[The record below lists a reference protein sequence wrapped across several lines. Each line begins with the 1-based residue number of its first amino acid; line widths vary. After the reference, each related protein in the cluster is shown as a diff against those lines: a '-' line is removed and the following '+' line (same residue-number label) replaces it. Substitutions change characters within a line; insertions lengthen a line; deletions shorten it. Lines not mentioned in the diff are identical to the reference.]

1 MISDFKRA
9 GEGQRKPL
17 NFKDALY
24 KHQVCGAYLHFKSEF
39 QSRCPEKEWPTLSQE
54 IDDSFYQRLL
64 DTDLHAAMLSSVP
77 PGDLLAISSF
87 RHWGSVWGNQMV
99 FLNLCGE
106 RNNRNMQILFS
117 KKKSSMVS
125 YSFSHS
131 SIHIWSHLARPHLG
145 RFQKVQVAELEA
157 KEDRLARS
165 VLEATFNQLS
175 AQLDHDMALVKE
187 KLCHDKDAEA
197 VESAK
202 DARFL
207 RECQLILNRR
217 LYNNYYIGLQIS
229 ILLWMPMARQLIC
242 FPNNTNLFICSE
254 LIHCTSSCFL
264 HFHLKEGGCMGEE
277 LDGTALCPHSGGRFN
292 VGLHDRV
299 CVLQCAI
306 PGVSWQEAT
315 W

>member
-1 MISDFKRA
+1 M
-9 GEGQRKPL
+9 
-17 NFKDALY
+17 
-24 KHQVCGAYLHFKSEF
+24 
-39 QSRCPEKEWPTLSQE
+39 
-54 IDDSFYQRLL
+54 
-64 DTDLHAAMLSSVP
+64 
-77 PGDLLAISSF
+77 
-87 RHWGSVWGNQMV
+87 
-99 FLNLCGE
+99 
-106 RNNRNMQILFS
+106 
-117 KKKSSMVS
+117 
-125 YSFSHS
+125 
-131 SIHIWSHLARPHLG
+131 G

-207 RECQLILNRR
+207 RERQLILNGR
-217 LYNNYYIGLQIS
+217 LYNSYYIGLQVS
-229 ILLWMPMARQLIC
+229 ILLWMSMARQLIC